1 MYSLAHD
8 TWDSREVSALQKVMD
23 SGRYTMGPE
32 VAKFENEFA
41 NYIGAKYAVMTNSGS
56 SANLI
61 AITSIV
67 QNPKYDL
74 KAGDEVIVPAVSWS
88 TTFFP
93 VQQNGLVLKFVDIDK
108 DTLNIDCNLVEQAIT
123 EKTKAVFAVNLLGNS
138 CELADLKRICDN
150 RGLVLIEDN
159 CESLGAIS
167 NVTFAEG
174 DSIKVRKCGTV
185 GRMGSFSFFFSH
197 HMQTMEG
204 GMIACWDKDD
214 YDFLRSLRAHGW
226 CRDLPEENNLY
237 KKSGD
242 PFKDSFTFVTPGY
255 SVRPLEMSGAIGS
268 VQLKKCDKFIEER
281 RNNAKYF
288 VDKFSKLPNIKIQRE
303 IGKSSWFGF
312 SVILT
317 DELKGERD
325 VVIERLTKLGVETR
339 PIIAGNF
346 MKQPVIEYFTYIGR
360 ATYDSA
366 DYLHDNGFF
375 MGNDVI
381 DLKENID
388 MVYDEFVKINH
399 DYKNDKLRQDMLNES
414 LGLKDHTND

>member
-1 MYSLAHD
+1 MKYSLSSD
-8 TWDSREVSALQKVMD
+8 TWDKEELQAIQDVID
-23 SGRYTMGPE
+23 SGRYTMGPK
-32 VAKFENEFA
+32 VAQFEKEFA
-41 NYIGAKYAVMTNSGS
+41 KHFGVKYAVMVNSGS
-56 SANLI
+56 TANLLMW
-61 AITSIV
+61 SLLV
-67 QNPKYDL
+67 NKDQL
-74 KAGDEVIVPAVSWS
+74 HGDVIVPAVSWS
-88 TTFFP
+88 TTYFP
-93 VQQNGLVLKFVDIDK
+93 LLQNHFMPNFVDVDL
-108 DTLNIDCNLVEQAIT
+108 DTLNIDVDKIEDAIGPDT
-123 EKTKAVFAVNLLGNS
+123 VAIFAVNLLGNS
-138 CELADLKRICDN
+138 CDYKQIKQIADKHKLLI
-150 RGLVLIEDN
+150 IEDN

-167 NVTFAEG
+167 NLTYA
-174 DSIKVRKCGTV
+174 DLKNSSIKTKHCGTV

-214 YDFLRSLRAHGW
+214 YDYLRSLRAHGW
-226 CRDLPEENNLY
+226 CRDLPDDNNLY
-237 KKSGD
+237 QKTGD

-268 VQLKKCDKFIEER
+268 VQLKKCDKFIKER

-288 VDKFSKLPNIKIQRE
+288 VEKFSKLQNVKIQKE

-317 DELKGERD
+317 DELEGERD
-325 VVIERLTKLGVETR
+325 VIIERLTKLGVETR

-346 MKQPVIEYFTYIGR
+346 LRQPVIDYFNYTSTLGGLEN
-360 ATYDSA
+360 AN
-366 DYLHDNGFF
+366 YLHDNGFF

>member
-1 MYSLAHD
+1 M
-8 TWDSREVSALQKVMD
+8 
-23 SGRYTMGPE
+23 P
-32 VAKFENEFA
+32 N
-41 NYIGAKYAVMTNSGS
+41 
-56 SANLI
+56 
-61 AITSIV
+61 
-67 QNPKYDL
+67 
-74 KAGDEVIVPAVSWS
+74 
-88 TTFFP
+88 
-93 VQQNGLVLKFVDIDK
+93 FVDVDL
-108 DTLNIDCNLVEQAIT
+108 DTLNIDVDKIEDAIGPDT
-123 EKTKAVFAVNLLGNS
+123 VAIFAVNLLGNS
-138 CELADLKRICDN
+138 CDYKRIKQIADKHK
-150 RGLVLIEDN
+150 LLIIEDN

-167 NVTFAEG
+167 NLTYA
-174 DSIKVRKCGTV
+174 DLKNSSIKTKHCGTV

-204 GMIACWDKDD
+204 GMILCHDKDD
-214 YDFLRSLRAHGW
+214 YDYLRSLRAHGW
-226 CRDLPEENNLY
+226 CRDLPDDNNLY
-237 KKSGD
+237 QKTGD

-399 DYKNDKLRQDMLNES
+399 DYKSDKLKQDILNEN